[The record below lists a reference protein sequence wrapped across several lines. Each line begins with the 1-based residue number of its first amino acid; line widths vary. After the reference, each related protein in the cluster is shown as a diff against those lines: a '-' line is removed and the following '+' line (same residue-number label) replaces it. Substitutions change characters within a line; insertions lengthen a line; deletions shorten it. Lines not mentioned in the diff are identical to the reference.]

1 VTTGILTQRAFG
13 YLRVSSNKQTG
24 ERHSSLETQEAHFN
38 EYCER
43 HGFTPVATFTDIVTG
58 RRDDRKEYRR
68 MLEYAS
74 QGDADVIIVQFLDRF
89 GRNPREILRCY
100 WELEE
105 RGVKVVATDEDI
117 GEELVLLVK
126 AGMAGAESRRTSE
139 RVRTNM
145 GRAVAKGVHAAR
157 PPYGLRPVRE
167 INEGKID
174 VHWELAPDESPVVRE
189 MLRLAVEENLGYK
202 AIGDRLTTMGYRAR
216 GGRPF
221 AAFTVQRVLTNPA
234 ISGKLIYGR
243 RPRKGNPSTEL
254 IEVADFFPPI
264 LTQDEWEGLQER
276 LSIRRE
282 SPRGRAHASVY
293 LLSGIVKCGYCG
305 GPMVGKAGGSHKG
318 RQYRNYYCSRAL
330 RSRALCSVYNGHSAP
345 KLEKAILEYLGQFS
359 DPQLVRKYLSA
370 MDRKEF
376 EKHEKELLHVEKRL
390 ADYDSQFLGRLDD
403 LLKREVLSEQE
414 FTRAN
419 QSARAEK
426 ATLETRKEE
435 LDDLV
440 KKERTRTSLGE
451 TLPESIKSFMEAF
464 EGLDIRQQKAHLQ
477 SILKAAHITRDGR
490 IELEFRESQID
501 KQTKQG

>member
-1 VTTGILTQRAFG
+1 MTTGILTQRAVG
-13 YLRVSSNKQTG
+13 YLRVSSGRQTG
-24 ERHSSLETQEAHFN
+24 ERHSSLETQEAHFK

-43 HGFTPVATFTDIVTG
+43 HDLTPVSTFTDVVTG
-58 RRDDRKEYRR
+58 RRDDRKEYRS
-68 MLEYAS
+68 MLEYVT
-74 QGDADVIIVQFLDRF
+74 QGGADFIIVQFLDRF
-89 GRNPREILRCY
+89 GRNPREILRRY

-105 RGVKVVATDEDI
+105 HGIKVVATDEDI
-117 GEELVLLVK
+117 SEELVLLVK

-157 PPYGLRPVRE
+157 PPYGLKPVRE
-167 INEGKID
+167 IID
-174 VHWELAPDESPVVRE
+174 SKVNVRWELDPDEAPVVRE

-202 AIGDRLTTMGYRAR
+202 AIGDRLTATGYRAR
-216 GGRPF
+216 GGRPL
-221 AAFTVQRVLTNPA
+221 AAFTVQSVLTNPA
-234 ISGKLIYGR
+234 ISGKLTYGR
-243 RPRKGNPSTEL
+243 KPRKGNPSTEL
-254 IEVADFFPPI
+254 VEVPNFFPPI

-293 LLSGIVKCGYCG
+293 LLGGIVRCGHCG

-318 RQYRNYYCSRAL
+318 RQYRNYYCSHAL

-345 KLEKAILEYLGQFS
+345 KLEKVVLEYLGQFS
-359 DPQLVRKYLSA
+359 DPQLVKEYLVS

-376 EKHEKELLHVEKRL
+376 EKNEKALRQVEKSL
-390 ADYDSQFLGRLDD
+390 EDYDARFLSRLDD

-414 FTRAN
+414 FEQAN

-426 ATLETRKEE
+426 ATQEVR
-435 LDDLV
+435 
-440 KKERTRTSLGE
+440 KKELVELVGKERAKTSLADA
-451 TLPESIKSFMEAF
+451 LPESIGSFLEAF

-477 SILKAAHITRDGR
+477 NILKAAHIHRDGR
-490 IELEFRESQID
+490 IELEFRRETDRI
-501 KQTKQG
+501 